1 MSMGAEHDLALHR
14 SVHLGDSECNIG
26 DGECLDGGS
35 ERFEAEVEAQKN
47 RLLNRGLSARAAL
60 YRRSLEQRLIGSQKR
75 PPGLIPSGP
84 ANRLA

>member
-1 MSMGAEHDLALHR
+1 MIWLFIGRFISAIA
-14 SVHLGDSECNIG
+14 SATLGHWDIG
-26 DGECLDGGS
+26 DGECLGGGR

-60 YRRSLEQRLIGSQKR
+60 YRRSPEQRLIGSQKR